1 MRKLTLTGLIIF
13 FILANLAILIID
25 YMLTHNTKEK
35 IEITPNYDME
45 ETTETEVVETQNTI
59 DEIIENTTVV
69 EESTQENKTIN
80 TIKKE
85 TAKEPI
91 KNTSNITKNTSKY
104 NEDAFVDGHL
114 KNYPLFGTK
123 YATLKVNKI
132 NINSKIYFGLTDD
145 ILTKGIAHDTG
156 SYLPG
161 EGGSIIICGH
171 NFMNNFNKLRK
182 FK

>member
-1 MRKLTLTGLIIF
+1 MKKTTLTGLIIF
-13 FILANLAILIID
+13 FILANLAILVID
-25 YMLTHNTKEK
+25 FMLKSNTNEK
-35 IEITPNYDME
+35 VEITPNFEME
-45 ETTETEVVETQNTI
+45 ETTETEVIEIQNTI
-59 DEIIENTTVV
+59 DETVENTIVV
-69 EESTQENKTIN
+69 EEQKQENKSKN
-80 TIKKE
+80 TIQKE
-85 TAKEPI
+85 SVKEPI
-91 KNTSNITKNTSKY
+91 KNTSNITKKTSSY

-114 KNYPLFGTK
+114 KNYPSFGTK

-171 NFMNNFNKLRK
+171 NYMNNFSKLRK